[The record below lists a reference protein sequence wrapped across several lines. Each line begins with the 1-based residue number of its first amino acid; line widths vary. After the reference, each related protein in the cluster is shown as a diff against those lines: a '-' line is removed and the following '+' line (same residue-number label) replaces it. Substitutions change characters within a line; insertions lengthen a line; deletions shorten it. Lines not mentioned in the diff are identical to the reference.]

1 MATTHSVER
10 GTDGARKRSYVRQM
24 FTAIAPRYD
33 LLNHVLSL
41 NIDRAWRRS
50 AVRRLRWDATP
61 GGLYLDLCAGTLD
74 LAVELERQR
83 GFTGAVVG
91 ADFVV
96 PMLKLGQGKARG
108 VRGVGAD
115 ALVLPFPDG
124 TFDGCM
130 IAFGIRNLEDV
141 GAGLAE
147 MARILRPG
155 GRLVILEFSMPSR
168 WPVRPLYAFYFR
180 HVLPRIGRLVSK
192 HTSAY
197 TYLPDSVSAFPE
209 PTELVAS
216 ISAHGFAAVR
226 HEALTFGVASLYH
239 GVRT

>member
-1 MATTHSVER
+1 MSRTPAVAR
-10 GTDGARKRSYVRQM
+10 GTDGTSKRSYVRQM

-41 NIDRAWRRS
+41 NVDRAWRRS
-50 AVRRLRWDATP
+50 AVRRLRWDAAP
-61 GGLYLDLCAGTLD
+61 GGKYLDLCAGTLD

-83 GFTGAVVG
+83 AFTGTVVG

-96 PMLKLGQGKARG
+96 PMLRRG
-108 VRGVGAD
+108 RQKTRRVRAVGAD
-115 ALVLPFPDG
+115 ALELPFPDR

-155 GRLVILEFSMPSR
+155 GRLVILEFSLPSR

-209 PTELVAS
+209 PTAMVAS
-216 ISAHGFAAVR
+216 IAAHGFTTVC
-226 HEALTFGVASLYH
+226 HQALTFGVASLYL